1 MAFWKRVE
9 GKPGAIL
16 RYDDLGLVMQPR
28 CQGDLKAMETV
39 RRVFKWAPVMRLAAE
54 SDPVAFRT
62 FVRKLEQVPI
72 AAVSTP
78 RLLIDE

>member
-1 MAFWKRVE
+1 VGEKLAG
-9 GKPGAIL
+9 GKPGTIL

-28 CQGDLKAMETV
+28 GQGDVQAMETV

-54 SDPVAFRT
+54 GDPAVFRT
-62 FVRKLEQVPI
+62 FVRELEQVRI

-78 RLLIDE
+78 RLLIAE